1 MKYLMGNKWLLGL
14 LLCLFVQ
21 VSGYA
26 QTADVPAYINYVND
40 FANVLSDE
48 EEQALNAKIKAIKDS
63 TVTEIAIVTEASLDG
78 KAAFDRSLAFARAY
92 KVGGEGVNSG
102 VLVYIAVQDR
112 AIFIQTA
119 DKTQGALTDYI
130 TELIIER
137 SMKPEFRAGN
147 YYQGLDNA
155 VESIGQTLNGE
166 FDPSKLKKKKKPLAN
181 PLIMLV
187 IIIVVLIVLSK
198 FGGGKNGGINRGGGY
213 FLPWMLMSG
222 GGGGGGF
229 GGGGSS
235 GGFGGFGG
243 GGGFNGGGAG
253 GSW

>member
-1 MKYLMGNKWLLGL
+1 MGNKWLLGILICL
-14 LLCLFVQ
+14 LVQ
-21 VSGYA
+21 VSSYA
-26 QTADVPAYINYVND
+26 QNSAEVPAYINYVSD
-40 FANVLSDE
+40 FANVLSDQ
-48 EEQALNAKIKAIKDS
+48 EEQALNAKIKEIKDG
-63 TVTEIAIVTEASLDG
+63 TVTEIAVVTEATLDG
-78 KAAFDRSLAFARAY
+78 KSAFDRSLAFARAY
-92 KVGGEGVNSG
+92 KVGGAGVNSG
-102 VLVYIAVQDR
+102 VLIYIAIQDR

-130 TELIIER
+130 SKLIIER

-155 VESIGQTLNGE
+155 VESIGQTLRGE
-166 FDPSKLKKKKKPLAN
+166 FDPSKFKKKQKPLAN

-187 IIIVVLIVLSK
+187 IIIVVLIILSK

-213 FLPWMLMSG
+213 FLPWMFMG
-222 GGGGGGF
+222 GGGGSGGF
-229 GGGGSS
+229 GGGGSG

-253 GSW
+253 GDW